1 MSRTGK
7 KPISIPEKVKAS
19 LQDGQVHVEGPQG
32 KLFLSLPKG
41 VTVGVEAK
49 NINVNR
55 ENNERVAKANHG
67 LARAL
72 IANMVKGVSEGFKR
86 ELDINGVGYRAEVK
100 GTQLHLILGF
110 SHSVVYP
117 IPTGIKVSVD
127 KQTHINLSGADKQ
140 LLGQVASEIRGIKK
154 PEPYKG
160 KGVKYTEETI
170 RRKAGKSAAGGAGA
184 KGK

>member
-1 MSRTGK
+1 MSRTGR
-7 KPISIPEKVKAS
+7 KPISLPEKVKAS
-19 LQDGQVHVEGPQG
+19 IQNGQVHVEGPQG
-32 KLFLSLPKG
+32 KLFLNLPQG
-41 VTVGVEAK
+41 VTVLVEGQ
-49 NINVNR
+49 NINVKR
-55 ENNERVAKANHG
+55 ENDERVARATHG

-86 ELDINGVGYRAEVK
+86 ELDINGVGYRAELK
-100 GTQLHLILGF
+100 GSSLHLSLGF

-127 KQTHINLSGADKQ
+127 KQTHINVLGADKQ
-140 LLGQVASEIRGIKK
+140 LVGQVAAELRSIKK

-160 KGVKYTEETI
+160 KGMKYTEEVI
-170 RRKAGKSAAGGAGA
+170 RKKAGKSATGSGAG

>member
-7 KPISIPEKVKAS
+7 KPIVIPEKVKTS
-19 LQDGQVHVEGPQG
+19 IQDGQVHVEGPQG

-41 VTVGVEAK
+41 VTVAVEGT

-55 ENNERVAKANHG
+55 ENNERAAKANHG

-72 IANMVKGVSEGFKR
+72 LANMVKGVSEGFKR

-100 GTQLHLILGF
+100 GDKLQLTLGF
-110 SHSVVYP
+110 SHAVLYP
-117 IPTGIKVSVD
+117 IPNGIKVTVD
-127 KQTHINLSGADKQ
+127 KQTHINLVGADKQ
-140 LLGQVASEIRGIKK
+140 LVGQVASEIRNIKK

-170 RRKAGKSAAGGAGA
+170 RRKAGKSATGSGAG

>member
-7 KPISIPEKVKAS
+7 KQISIPEKVKAS
-19 LQDGQVHVEGPQG
+19 IQEGQVQVEGPQG

-41 VTVGVEAK
+41 VTVLVEG
-49 NINVNR
+49 NQISVNR
-55 ENNERVAKANHG
+55 ENDERVAKANHG

-100 GTQLHLILGF
+100 GNHLQLTLGY
-110 SHSVVYP
+110 SHPVLYP
-117 IPTGIKVSVD
+117 IPTGIKVTVD
-127 KQTHINLSGADKQ
+127 KQTHISLLGADKQ
-140 LLGQVASEIRGIKK
+140 LVGQVASEIRSVKK

-170 RRKAGKSAAGGAGA
+170 RRKAGKSATGSAG

>member
-7 KPISIPEKVKAS
+7 KAISIPDKVKAS
-19 LQDGQVHVEGPQG
+19 LQNGQVHVEGPQG
-32 KLFLSLPKG
+32 KLFLNLPKG
-41 VTVGVEAK
+41 VTVVLEDK

-55 ENNERVAKANHG
+55 ENDERAAKANHG

-100 GTQLHLILGF
+100 GNQLQLTLGF
-110 SHSVVYP
+110 SHSVLYP
-117 IPTGIKVSVD
+117 IPNGVKVSVD
-127 KQTHINLSGADKQ
+127 KQTHISLLSADKQ
-140 LLGQVASEIRGIKK
+140 LIGQVASEIRGIKK

>member
-7 KPISIPEKVKAS
+7 KQISIPEKVKAS
-19 LQDGQVHVEGPQG
+19 IQEGQVQVEGPQG

-41 VTVGVEAK
+41 VTVLVEG
-49 NINVNR
+49 NQISVNR
-55 ENNERVAKANHG
+55 ENDERVAKANHG

-100 GTQLHLILGF
+100 GNHLQLTLGY
-110 SHSVVYP
+110 SHPVLYP
-117 IPTGIKVSVD
+117 IPTGIKVTVD
-127 KQTHINLSGADKQ
+127 KQTHISLLGADKQ
-140 LLGQVASEIRGIKK
+140 LVGQVASEIRSAKK

-170 RRKAGKSAAGGAGA
+170 RRKAGKSATGSAG

>member
-7 KPISIPEKVKAS
+7 KTIAIPEKVKAS
-19 LQDGQVHVEGPQG
+19 IQGGQVHVEGPQG
-32 KLFLSLPKG
+32 KLFLNLPKG
-41 VTVGVEAK
+41 VTVLVEG
-49 NINVNR
+49 NQMNVNR
-55 ENNERVAKANHG
+55 ENDERVAKANHG

-100 GTQLHLILGF
+100 GNQLQLTLGY
-110 SHSVVYP
+110 SHPVLYP
-117 IPTGIKVSVD
+117 IPAGIKVTVE
-127 KQTHINLSGADKQ
+127 KQTHISLVGADKQ
-140 LLGQVASEIRGIKK
+140 LVGQVASEIRSAKK

-170 RRKAGKSAAGGAGA
+170 RRKAGKSATGSGAG

>member
-7 KPISIPEKVKAS
+7 KPIAVPEKVKAS
-19 LQDGQVHVEGPQG
+19 IQNGQVHVEGPQG
-32 KLFLSLPKG
+32 KLFLNLPQG
-41 VTVGVEAK
+41 VTVVLEG
-49 NINVNR
+49 NSINVNR
-55 ENNERVAKANHG
+55 QNDERTAKANHG

-100 GTQLHLILGF
+100 GSQLQLTLGF
-110 SHSVVYP
+110 SHSVLYP
-117 IPTGIKVSVD
+117 IPDGIKVTVD
-127 KQTHINLSGADKQ
+127 KQTHINLIGPDKQ
-140 LLGQVASEIRGIKK
+140 LVGQVASEIRNVKK

-160 KGVKYTEETI
+160 KGVKFTEETI
-170 RRKAGKSAAGGAGA
+170 RRKAGKSATGSGAG

>member
-7 KPISIPEKVKAS
+7 KTILIPEKVKA
-19 LQDGQVHVEGPQG
+19 QIQNGQVHVEGPQG
-32 KLFLSLPKG
+32 KLFLNLPQG
-41 VTVGVEAK
+41 VTVLVEGT

-55 ENNERVAKANHG
+55 LNDERAAKANHG
-67 LARAL
+67 LVRAL
-72 IANMVKGVSEGFKR
+72 ISNMVKGVSEGFKR

-100 GTQLHLILGF
+100 GNNLHMTLGY
-110 SHSVVYP
+110 SHPVVYP
-117 IPTGIKVSVD
+117 IPAGIKVTVD
-127 KQTHINLSGADKQ
+127 KQTHINLIGADKQ
-140 LLGQVASEIRGIKK
+140 LVGQVAAEIRDAKK

-170 RRKAGKSAAGGAGA
+170 RRKAGKSATGSGAG

>member
-7 KPISIPEKVKAS
+7 KQIAIPDKVKAAI
-19 LQDGQVHVEGPQG
+19 QNGQVHVEGPQG
-32 KLFLSLPKG
+32 KLFLNLPQG
-41 VTVGVEAK
+41 VTVVLEG
-49 NINVNR
+49 NHINVNR
-55 ENNERVAKANHG
+55 ENDERAAKANHG

-100 GTQLHLILGF
+100 GAHLHMTLGY
-110 SHSVVYP
+110 SHPVVYP
-117 IPTGIKVSVD
+117 IPTGIKITVD

-140 LLGQVASEIRGIKK
+140 LLGQVASEIRSAKK

-170 RRKAGKSAAGGAGA
+170 RRKAGKSATGSGAG

>member
-7 KPISIPEKVKAS
+7 KQISIPEKVKAS
-19 LQDGQVHVEGPQG
+19 IQEGQVQVEGPQG

-41 VTVGVEAK
+41 VSVLVEG
-49 NINVNR
+49 NQISVNR
-55 ENNERVAKANHG
+55 ENDERVAKANHG

-100 GTQLHLILGF
+100 GNHLQLTLGY
-110 SHSVVYP
+110 SHPVLYP
-117 IPTGIKVSVD
+117 IPTGIKVTVD
-127 KQTHINLSGADKQ
+127 KQTHISLLGADKQ
-140 LLGQVASEIRGIKK
+140 LVGQVASEIRSAKK

-170 RRKAGKSAAGGAGA
+170 RRKAGKSATGSAG